1 MHIRIMHRM
10 LLCMRTT
17 VDIGDDLFRRAKKRA
32 TDEGVPLRTVIEEAL
47 RRYLSDRGAASGYKF
62 RWTTEKGEL
71 APGVDLDDR
80 DALFDFM
87 EGKRK

>member
-1 MHIRIMHRM
+1 MSRM

-17 VDIGDDLFRRAKKRA
+17 VEIGDELFRQAKKRA
-32 TDEGVPLRTVIEEAL
+32 ADEGVPLRSILEEAL
-47 RRYLSDRGAASGYKF
+47 RRYLSDRGTKGAYKL
-62 RWTTEKGEL
+62 RWRTEKGQL

-87 EGKRK
+87 EGKAK